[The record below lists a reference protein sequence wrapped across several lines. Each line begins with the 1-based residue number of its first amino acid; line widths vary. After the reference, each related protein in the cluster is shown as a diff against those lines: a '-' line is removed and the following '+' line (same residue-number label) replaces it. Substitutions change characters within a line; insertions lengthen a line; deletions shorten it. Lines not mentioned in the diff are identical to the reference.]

1 MTDNDPN
8 IFKNT
13 ICDVCKK
20 KVSTRLCDFVTEYEG
35 VAFFRNSHDFRSQ
48 KIHDTC
54 DLPMCDKCAA
64 KYNGIYDFCPYHQ
77 KLLSKIKIPGRF

>member
-20 KVSTRLCDFVTEYEG
+20 KVSTRLCDFVTDYEG
-35 VAFFRNSHDFRSQ
+35 VAFLETLMISGHKRFMILVICQ
-48 KIHDTC
+48 
-54 DLPMCDKCAA
+54 CAINA
-64 KYNGIYDFCPYHQ
+64 QLSTTVYMIFAHITKKY
-77 KLLSKIKIPGRF
+77 